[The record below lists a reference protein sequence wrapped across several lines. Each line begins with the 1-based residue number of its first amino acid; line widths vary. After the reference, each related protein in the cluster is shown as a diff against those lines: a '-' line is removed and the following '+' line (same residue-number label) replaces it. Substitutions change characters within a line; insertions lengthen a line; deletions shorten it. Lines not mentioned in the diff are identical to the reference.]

1 MDGRNPRVDVKLTCP
16 PSSEWIVEKYAAYLK
31 GKRYTVYA
39 HGTCVVWGEI
49 GGLVSSEANSH
60 LRSVAA
66 GRPDFKVRRHS
77 DGNYLVTFR
86 GGVTGLVSEE
96 FFVANFDTLKEWA
109 KTSGMFASEK
119 FLVDRSDG
127 DAVTDLVAGLYARA
141 NLFKDALELNVL

>member
-1 MDGRNPRVDVKLTCP
+1 
-16 PSSEWIVEKYAAYLK
+16 
-31 GKRYTVYA
+31 
-39 HGTCVVWGEI
+39 
-49 GGLVSSEANSH
+49 
-60 LRSVAA
+60 
-66 GRPDFKVRRHS
+66 
-77 DGNYLVTFR
+77 
-86 GGVTGLVSEE
+86 VTGLVSEE